1 MKIIDPSGNV
11 FRVYETFSDSVGT
24 FKVDEFK
31 IPEEASVGKWT
42 VKISSGEN
50 LKEQQFIVAEEA
62 DGIVLSTPNST
73 VTHNA
78 GDILEIT
85 GKHARVGASVFISI
99 LNSVGTSVDE
109 LTLVSNSD
117 GEFYTIWMI
126 PNDLESG
133 TYEIIA
139 TDPNSTS
146 SSSLI
151 IN

>member
-1 MKIIDPSGNV
+1 M
-11 FRVYETFSDSVGT
+11 
-24 FKVDEFK
+24 
-31 IPEEASVGKWT
+31 
-42 VKISSGEN
+42 
-50 LKEQQFIVAEEA
+50 
-62 DGIVLSTPNST
+62 
-73 VTHNA
+73 THNA

-85 GKHARVGASVFISI
+85 GKHARVGTSVFISI
-99 LNSVGTSVDE
+99 LNSGGTSIDE

-139 TDPNSTS
+139 TDPDSTS